1 MAITRMARY
10 IALVVLTIFA
20 MVALLPAATFAS
32 VKGRRN
38 TAIGLGAISIYNLAR
53 GKTGTGLLFG
63 AGAGYAYKRYA
74 NQRDKRKHRR
84 HYTSSYYKKTHKAY
98 AHR

>member
-10 IALVVLTIFA
+10 ISLLVLTIFA
-20 MVALLPAATFAS
+20 VVALLPAATFAS

-38 TAIGLGAISIYNLAR
+38 TALGLGAISIYNLAKGR
-53 GKTGTGLLFG
+53 TGTGLLFG
-63 AGAGYAYKRYA
+63 AGAAYAYKRYA
-74 NQRDKRKHRR
+74 DQRDHKHHRR
-84 HYTSSYYKKTHKAY
+84 YSSSYRRNHRVY